1 VDDAGR
7 LDFEVL
13 YRQLLPFAR
22 VVAPRG
28 VDGVDVLQEA
38 LTRALARHPN
48 LAGVREPRAYLS
60 RAMVNVARSWA
71 RRESRDQARIKG
83 TAGTAPQGAASS
95 DGLGEL
101 LGYLAPRQRACLYLR
116 YVEDLSVDD
125 AAERLGC
132 SSGTVKS
139 QTSKALATLRRQLD
153 DEGEHMP

>member
-1 VDDAGR
+1 VDDSDVV
-7 LDFEVL
+7 DFEVL

-71 RRESRDQARIKG
+71 RRESREAARIRG
-83 TAGTAPQGAASS
+83 AVATAAEGAASG
-95 DGLGEL
+95 DGLGEIL
-101 LGYLAPRQRACLYLR
+101 SHLAPRQRACLYFR

-139 QTSKALATLRRQLD
+139 QTSKALATLRRLLG
-153 DEGEHMP
+153 DEGENTP